1 LDRQPEATRRAY
13 AVKYNITLHELGL
26 EPEPDADVVAIETAQ
41 DETSGEI
48 LSRNGSRAALSGIAL
63 GHSN

>member
-1 LDRQPEATRRAY
+1 MYGIPLD
-13 AVKYNITLHELGL
+13 ELGL
-26 EPEPDADVVAIETAQ
+26 EPESDADVIAIETAQ